1 MNFSNQNLHD
11 FFNFQIFMI
20 FSTQNLHL
28 VNLTCSPLFN
38 FIQSRK
44 TEIIQSFY
52 RNKLKKRTS
61 TPYPWWQKSLA
72 KYFIFQLEEYI
83 FNCISL
89 LNILLQVC
97 LQPSANLSKSDQW
110 GALNIGQPIN
120 SKWKDSSQENSKWK
134 HSNQEKSE
142 PNSEEH
148 FVKRNQKTT
157 DGRLNSVADS
167 DVDKHGTKTGWD
179 YAKSNLLD
187 DEYRGIGNMV
197 SYCCFCFCFFFFFFL
212 FFFVFVFFV
221 FFFLFCFVL
230 ICFVLFCYF
239 RLFVFC
245 LFVCL
250 VGWLLLP
257 SLSPLSEYH
266 FSL

>member
-1 MNFSNQNLHD
+1 
-11 FFNFQIFMI
+11 MI
-20 FSTQNLHL
+20 FSIFKSSWFSQLKISIWLIWPAHL
-28 VNLTCSPLFN
+28 YSILSNQERQRSSN
-38 FIQSRK
+38 HFI
-44 TEIIQSFY
+44 EINSKKELPRPIQ
-52 RNKLKKRTS
+52 
-61 TPYPWWQKSLA
+61 YPWWQKSLA
-72 KYFIFQLEEYI
+72 KCFIFQFASLLAIFCQLEEYI

-97 LQPSANLSKSDQW
+97 LQPSANLSKSDHW
-110 GALNIGQPIN
+110 AALNIGQPIN

-148 FVKRNQKTT
+148 FVKRSQKTT

-197 SYCCFCFCFFFFFFL
+197 S
-212 FFFVFVFFV
+212 
-221 FFFLFCFVL
+221 
-230 ICFVLFCYF
+230 
-239 RLFVFC
+239 
-245 LFVCL
+245 
-250 VGWLLLP
+250 
-257 SLSPLSEYH
+257 
-266 FSL
+266 